1 MSPRSALLDSVA
13 AGVGGSTPETRPTV
27 PNSLDWVIVGGGI
40 HGVHLAVRLLV
51 EGRVAPDRLV
61 IVDPAPTLLH
71 RWHTCTGNTGMSHLR
86 SPGVH
91 HLDVDPW
98 SLFRFAEQR
107 VRARKPRHLFAPPYD
122 RPAVGLFAEHCRAL
136 IARHQLDA
144 RVVRGR
150 VTSVT
155 PHADG
160 VEVTLEDGSHLS
172 TKRLILAL
180 GASDQPHWPGWAL
193 PLRADGAPIEHVY
206 TPGYELR
213 PRDLP
218 ERVAVVGAG
227 ITGAQVALRLAKA
240 GHRVALWSRHALREH
255 QFDSDPGWIGP
266 KHMRRFEAESSH
278 AVRRRLILEARH
290 RGSLPKDVHRDL
302 RAAFRSG
309 AIEWNLSEV
318 RAASW
323 SRADGVR
330 LDATQ
335 VGAVVLA
342 TGFERRRPGGALVDH
357 LVEAHAL
364 PCAACGFPVVDR
376 ALRWHPRIHVS
387 GPLAELEL
395 GPTARNIAGARRAGE
410 RIVTQ
415 AVR

>member
-1 MSPRSALLDSVA
+1 MNA
-13 AGVGGSTPETRPTV
+13 
-27 PNSLDWVIVGGGI
+27 SLDWIIVGGGI
-40 HGVHLAVRLLV
+40 HGVHLAVRLMV
-51 EGRVAPDRLV
+51 QGQVPPERLV
-61 IVDPAPTLLH
+61 IVDPAPTLLD
-71 RWHTCTGNTGMSHLR
+71 RWRTCTGNTGMSHLR

-91 HLDVDPW
+91 HLDVNPW

-107 VRARKPRHLFAPPYD
+107 VRSRKPRNLFAPPYD
-122 RPAVGLFAEHCRAL
+122 RPATGLFADHCRAL
-136 IARHQLDA
+136 VARHHLDE

-160 VEVTLEDGSHLS
+160 VEVGLEDGGHLS

-180 GASDQPHWPGWAL
+180 GASDSPHWPAWAL
-193 PLRADGAPIEHVY
+193 PLRAGGAPVEHVY

-213 PRDLP
+213 PRELP

-227 ITGAQVALRLAKA
+227 ITGAQVALRLAAA
-240 GHRVALWSRHALREH
+240 GHRVALWSRHPLREH
-255 QFDSDPGWIGP
+255 QFDSDPGWVGP
-266 KHMRRFEAESSH
+266 KYMRGFEAEPSH
-278 AVRRRLILEARH
+278 AVRREMILQARH
-290 RGSLPKDVHRDL
+290 RGSLPNDVHRSL
-302 RAAFRSG
+302 REAFLEG
-309 AIEWNLSEV
+309 TIEWHLSEV
-318 RAASW
+318 RDASW
-323 SRADGVR
+323 TASDGVR
-330 LDATQ
+330 LDRWR
-335 VGAVVLA
+335 GDAVLLA

-395 GPTARNIAGARRAGE
+395 GPAARNIVGARRAGE
-410 RIVTQ
+410 RIVTWL
-415 AVR
+415 AVHA